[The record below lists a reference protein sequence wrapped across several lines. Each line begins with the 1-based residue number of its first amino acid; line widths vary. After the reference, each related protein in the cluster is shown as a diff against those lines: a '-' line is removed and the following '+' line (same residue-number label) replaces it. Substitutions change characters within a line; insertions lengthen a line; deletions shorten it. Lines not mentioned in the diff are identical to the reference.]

1 MIFALD
7 YDNTFDQDPDFWENF
22 VEDACN
28 NGHDTYI
35 VTWRDDRYDRTPN
48 LLHAETVAAVYY
60 TRGVAKKFYLE
71 HIAQLPPDRLPTVWI
86 DDRPHTVSENS
97 KMTEEEL
104 VEWRK
109 TRQ

>member
-7 YDNTFDQDPDFWENF
+7 YDHTFDVDPVFWAQFIANSF
-22 VEDACN
+22 MF
-28 NGHDTYI
+28 GHDVYV
-35 VTWRDDRYDRTPN
+35 VTWRDDRYDRTPA
-48 LLHAETVAAVYY
+48 LLQVEQVVPVYY

-86 DDRPHTVSENS
+86 DDRPHTVTENS

-109 TRQ
+109 IRQ